1 MIFDNGLVT
10 SVNGSIIVDGTGNGT
25 VSENYGLFLQ
35 NGGKIASTGTGV
47 NVGAIFSPIL
57 AIATTLLQYMR
68 LNYFSYPLNSEM

>member
-57 AIATTLLQYMR
+57 ALATT
-68 LNYFSYPLNSEM
+68 FFAVHET